1 MCSRQ
6 RTADAGALAAWLGV
20 SPGRTAVLPVR
31 NVGVT
36 VSWPL
41 TSPNGPTLGSIR
53 PALERASFVLGD
65 QALLH
70 FHRKDST
77 LHLRKVDP
85 GTVGNVSILRRVSL
99 PTGIPGERPADVP
112 GVAGPSHWDD
122 RLLRV
127 HPGGAQPREADLVAL
142 VPDEAASEELDEVI
156 EESNKV

>member
-1 MCSRQ
+1 MP
-6 RTADAGALAAWLGV
+6 AALAAWLGV
-20 SPGRTAVLPVR
+20 SPGERRVFMCDD
-31 NVGVT
+31 VGVT

-77 LHLRKVDP
+77 LHLRRVDP

-99 PTGIPGERPADVP
+99 PTGIPLESDQRTFLDSLGRAIGTTGSSASIRAV
-112 GVAGPSHWDD
+112 
-122 RLLRV
+122 LRSR
-127 HPGGAQPREADLVAL
+127 GEADLVAL